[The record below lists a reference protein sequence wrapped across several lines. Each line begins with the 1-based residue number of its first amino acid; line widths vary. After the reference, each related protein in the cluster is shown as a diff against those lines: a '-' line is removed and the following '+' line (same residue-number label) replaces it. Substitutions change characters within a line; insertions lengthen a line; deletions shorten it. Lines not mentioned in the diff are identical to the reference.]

1 MIQLL
6 ADTLSS
12 SQSGGPKKAPST
24 SQSRIS
30 TKSPVHEVE
39 TGKETEAEVGSSIQE
54 KAAVTQKNALGE
66 NVEDMLCAGLGS
78 GGEVEVQGIAS
89 SYLETG
95 VDRRK
100 WTSHE

>member
-39 TGKETEAEVGSSIQE
+39 TESEGNFNLRDFVFYFVLFDAETRKSSAKYRCQDIF
-54 KAAVTQKNALGE
+54 
-66 NVEDMLCAGLGS
+66 
-78 GGEVEVQGIAS
+78 
-89 SYLETG
+89 
-95 VDRRK
+95 
-100 WTSHE
+100 

>member
-39 TGKETEAEVGSSIQE
+39 TGKETEVEVGSSIQE
-54 KAAVTQKNALGE
+54 KGAAVTQKSALEE
-66 NVEDMLCAGLGS
+66 NVEDMLCAGLGA
-78 GGEVEVQGIAS
+78 GGEVEVQVQDIAS

-100 WTSHE
+100 